1 MNAGSWSGVEHQ
13 SFVRGLE
20 RYGKNWRLVASL
32 VKTRSLPQIRSYAQK
47 HFLKFGD
54 EILHAHQVQAVPAG
68 KAGIA
73 TQRWALGSLSAKVKG
88 AEVCTFAGS
97 SFVVYHTACCGRSAC
112 GEEHR
117 WTVHKRFSEWKTLR
131 RATKADSEGVCFP
144 KQMEGRIRGLAS
156 GRPDMAIA
164 GKRASR
170 LDDFVQH
177 LLRAPL
183 SLSDGSVQA
192 VCAFLCADRDVHA
205 AASDRDVH
213 AAASSSDGAARATH
227 GSERSTAAS
236 IACNLRCVRRAE
248 GV

>member
-1 MNAGSWSGVEHQ
+1 MTRMEGPRHQQQSARYISLGGFVNSLSWTVVTTAQIGM
-13 SFVRGLE
+13 GLE
-20 RYGKNWRLVASL
+20 LAPSREHLVQMTAL
-32 VKTRSLPQIRSYAQK
+32 ARSAAQLAAFFVLP
-47 HFLKFGD
+47 
-54 EILHAHQVQAVPAG
+54 
-68 KAGIA
+68 
-73 TQRWALGSLSAKVKG
+73 ALGSLSAKVKG